1 VMAVSK
7 LIELKDIYKIY
18 QMSDIKV
25 KALDGVDIVI
35 SQGEFVALIG
45 PSGSGKST
53 LMNILGCLDIP
64 SSGSYRL
71 MDIDVEKANEGKLA
85 EIRNKNIGFVFQ
97 SFNLLNNMNA
107 VDNVSLPCKYAKMKT
122 KEVRKLA
129 ITALK
134 EVGLEDRKN
143 HRPYELSGGQQQRV
157 AFARALLNNPAILL
171 ADEPTGNLDSKTS
184 KEILNLLTDLN
195 EKGTTIILV
204 THDNRIATI
213 AKRKIEMLDG
223 KIINDTRK
231 EGKS

>member
-1 VMAVSK
+1 MAVSK

-64 SSGSYRL
+64 TRGSYRL